1 MAFSRYR
8 NSARLGLNSQYG
20 TSRAV
25 AALRKAVS
33 LGLVPIRE
41 TITLTGNQRLDHL
54 AAIHY
59 GDSRFWWVLAAASE
73 IGWGLQLPPGT
84 IINIPDFDAVVSFI
98 G

>member
-8 NSARLGLNSQYG
+8 NSPRLGLNSQFG

-25 AALRKAVS
+25 AALRKAVEF
-33 LGLVPIRE
+33 GLVPIKE

-59 GDSRFWWVLAAASE
+59 GDSRFWWVLAAGSE

-84 IINIPDFDAVVSFI
+84 IINIIDLNAASAYI